1 MKLHFTLLSFILI
14 CTTQLCLANNVEIEN
29 ISLTGQNNATD
40 TKMIEFDIS
49 WENSW
54 RTAASPSNW
63 DAVWI
68 FAKYRL
74 TSGTLWEHATI
85 NANSANHTAPTGST
99 IDAVPDAM
107 GAVLYRD
114 ADGFGPNDFNNVQLQ
129 WDYGVDGLNDNDS
142 VEICVFAIEMV
153 HVPQG
158 GFTLGDG
165 NGTTHSTNSFE
176 IGTSNTFATIGTTI
190 VNSVQTTNAD
200 AAPLPNPGIGI
211 DGDDGL
217 DINNDGDVTD
227 PGDNPDF
234 PTGYTAFYTMKYEIS
249 QGQYVEFLNK
259 LTIGQGTSRM
269 TATTASRHNMTGGGN
284 NWTTLTPNRACGRL
298 NWMDLAAYADWSG
311 LRPMTELEYEKAARG
326 TIPSVLNEYAWGTTS
341 IYTTAYALT
350 ADGTASEGITN
361 MGTITGN
368 ANYSTTDPAGPMRCG
383 IFAASSANNTR
394 EETGGSYYGIM
405 ELSGNIHEMI
415 VTLGDA
421 NGLAFDGSHGNG
433 ELSLAGNC
441 DQALWPGNTGTEV
454 TNADAS
460 GLRGGTWNS
469 GVTVLRVSDRSLAN
483 TEVNGRST
491 IYGGR
496 CARTAP

>member
-1 MKLHFTLLSFILI
+1 MKLHLTLLSLVLI
-14 CTTQLCLANNVEIEN
+14 CTNQLCLSNNVEIEN

-40 TKMIEFDIS
+40 TKLIEFDVS

-85 NANSANHTAPTGST
+85 NANSANHTAPAGST

-107 GAVLYRD
+107 GAFLYRD
-114 ADGFGPNDFNNVQLQ
+114 VDGFGPNDFNNVQLQ

-176 IGTSNTFATIGTTI
+176 IGISNTFATIGTTI
-190 VNSVQTTNAD
+190 VNSVQTTNTD
-200 AAPLPNPGIGI
+200 AAPLTTPGIGI

-234 PTGYTAFYTMKYEIS
+234 PTGYNAFYAMKYEIS

-259 LTIGQGTSRM
+259 LTIGQGTIRM
-269 TATTASRHNMTGGGN
+269 AATTASRHNMTGGGN

-341 IYTTAYALT
+341 IYTTPYALT

-368 ANYSTTDPAGPMRCG
+368 ANYSTTDPSGPMRCG

-394 EETGGSYYGIM
+394 EETGGSYYGLM
-405 ELSGNIHEMI
+405 ELSGNISEMI

-441 DQALWPGNTGTEV
+441 DQALWPGNTGMEV
-454 TNADAS
+454 TNANAS

-469 GVTVLRVSDRSLAN
+469 SLTVLRISDRSLAN
-483 TEVNGRST
+483 TEVNARST

-496 CARTAP
+496 CVRTAP